1 MSTRIPGS
9 SSHEIH
15 GIQNSNQHQNP
26 ATLRQGSSSGSQGMT
41 ISLAHEGSQATQPSQ
56 LHQQTETPDGQP
68 VGKHKHKKPGFL
80 KGKFGFG
87 KKSESSSASQ
97 QTQQRNTTAGQHR
110 PSSSFTSKMMH
121 CMGFGHTAAK
131 QQGESST
138 STSSHPYPADS
149 LLARMREE
157 DQVGYEYVSDVMKAQ
172 QAAQWK
178 TTRNRVL
185 TSLNTTSD
193 SHSTAS
199 QQNTETRTEE
209 PEDRDVQQALDAMRA
224 RGASAFAT
232 QDVFHL
238 PDDSASES
246 DSDVEDQEVQQAL
259 DAMRARGASAFA
271 TADVFQIPEDLVPP
285 ETSAPETEPLSEDDA
300 KASMQD
306 QNDIGNLY
314 TIPEGDNEG
323 IEEDDMSSRQE
334 SFHSAASTLGESD
347 SFRSTSSHFS
357 ERDQDEAESTV
368 FSRRPGKE
376 PMSSAILQPI
386 QFRQNLHNL
395 ERGESSQVAGGTP
408 PNTPPSHSPS
418 FSHPFSPAH
427 SSAGD
432 VIQPPQLQLN
442 NGKLSI
448 DKESSPHLATM
459 LQQTI
464 GRPFQSYAAHESRN
478 QGHDQLLLDKQG
490 KVFQLST
497 NPHSG
502 FIALHSSTPL
512 TKPPTTLRDEI
523 GQPIP
528 DPGRTSR
535 LFPGIQENHGI
546 RQTAPTAQPQ
556 SLFAQLSETGHAP
569 ADTNILA
576 QATGIHADANG
587 NHWRI
592 HEGELHKLTGL
603 DIWKEDQSGVTTLNT
618 GADQG
623 VYGIKDGNKLIEL
636 ASGQSSF
643 VTESPIS
650 SFSVNQQGE
659 AALLTQGT
667 TGLSTNDVPATL
679 CLLPS
684 LSENIESARDFQPR
698 YATGSDI
705 VGLQDTDAAQLT
717 SVGLH
722 GKELFAVD
730 QENRLLKAT
739 VPEHDQNELRF
750 TIVPQHELQNAFGK
764 DAKFEGFTHSA
775 TGELHLLVKDH
786 SNQRHAC
793 PLNESGKTFKPGWNL
808 SDVLHIDNTLGLNK
822 TEPGLLEAQL
832 RTQEQDFGKN
842 GTLATYEGALYFKDK
857 LTQEWTKGA
866 DNIEDLQRGLDGQ
879 PYALQSGKLKKIT
892 IDENSSSISFGSD
905 NVFSLTKTRGQ
916 PALGSGP
923 KGAPDGNIKTA
934 AVLNSYQAVTLTHA
948 GEFKFSSVRPN
959 TSRAMHP
966 DVPIRQN
973 GLQGE
978 ITHLQV
984 DKDHTLFALTDEG
997 KLFRLP
1003 AEAWMTPKSSKLN
1016 SEWHEV
1022 RHRELPE
1029 ELHGARLSMSE
1040 QHELQLITA
1049 DGQKLRHSAEGWHRQ
1064 PPQPAAEGTTGR
1076 DKLFD
1081 NLALATKGMKLGMAG
1096 ANYVVTAQVGG
1107 VLGMETNK
1115 ISSKFT
1121 DRLKAHVF
1129 KPSLE
1134 IPRPIKTAGN
1144 YMQHQWQGR
1153 EGLKPLYEQEHALFK
1168 ELEANNTLLKSG
1180 LAPDRD
1186 KMDIKTRLERLDL
1199 GEAGQ
1204 QLKDEL
1210 ESLRNELELSAERQL
1225 IKLGKHQGVLDAGGE
1240 LKLDYKP
1247 SKLKDF
1253 KQSFNP
1259 NRSGHSLSA
1268 EVLNTWKHAPAS
1280 ADSNVGHL
1288 LKAFT
1293 DLNVNMSHQKTEI
1306 MMGRQRDPSDKMAL
1320 VKSRLVLDTLILQKL
1335 DKLIDKAEVLSGR
1348 QPDADQLSM
1357 LRHDLNQLRD
1367 DQYEKNQVKHLTD
1380 RGMLSHKDVEGMY
1393 DSAKVMI
1400 SAFSQEDHGINLIAR
1415 AVTQTRDQQQLNQEM
1430 KSMLH
1435 SLKPLDDVIF
1445 TRSYNAS
1452 ASASVIPHSL
1462 QGKAV
1467 DIFPGAGAEQ
1477 KRNYNLEFYG
1487 LEDGV
1492 EVTISRNLGPSI
1504 QGNIGIS
1511 KNALPAMTGQDSN
1524 SKPVNVN
1531 DHHMTF
1537 KPDVVAGAGLTIS
1550 GGQVQHNEFIFN
1562 VRGKDIDS
1570 FVDGLTSGK
1579 ITPDELFNKGMEHV
1593 TMHGTKTNF
1602 SIDLG
1607 LNFTAR
1613 ARLDLTDK
1621 DGNPTVG
1628 ARLGGGLTGGLNLVS
1643 INKDEL
1649 MYEGLDKAKHRTNDK
1664 SGVLNTANA
1673 GFDLAATLGFVKG
1686 FTTGHSTTTSTHPD
1700 TGETTTTTE
1709 AKQTTLS
1716 SFANLRTAATV
1727 AVDNAV
1733 KVRGEMQS
1741 KKADAVT
1748 SGTMDKLFS
1757 GLASAFKDAA
1767 SQEVVKVA
1775 REMTDIKQQLQ
1786 LLKNH
1791 FVESG
1796 VVTHTNDEQYAALN
1810 SIGATE
1816 IQHEAATNKTDV
1828 MSVAKAV
1835 VAHYNTRHL
1844 DHGGVLNMLTA
1855 AVAPSRKDALA
1866 SQVSQMMKDDPAFA
1880 GVLNDIRNRPNCY
1893 TWVTLEL
1900 KDEPR
1905 MKLEAD
1911 FVKGKAG
1918 LDQVKQALE
1927 NPESRRIKSI
1937 TIFETG
1943 QHKEG
1948 FTTPTLFVGGASN
1961 ANVYMERAAGT
1972 INFKYGADQDIPR
1985 SYTLAGQVTTPDTE
1999 LVTAMSSLKKEG
2011 LEVRKH

>member
-15 GIQNSNQHQNP
+15 GIHNSNQHQHP
-26 ATLRQGSSSGSQGMT
+26 VALRQGSNSSTQGMA
-41 ISLAHEGSQATQPSQ
+41 ISLAREGSEATLPAQ
-56 LHQQTETPDGQP
+56 LHQRTESSDGQP
-68 VGKHKHKKPGFL
+68 VGKQKHKKAGFL

-87 KKSESSSASQ
+87 KKNEASSSARQSAQ
-97 QTQQRNTTAGQHR
+97 LRAGTHPVSSDVNLSEQAQALLRNPPAEQHK
-110 PSSSFTSKMMH
+110 SSKSFTSKLMH
-121 CMGFGHTAAK
+121 GMGLGHHKKSEAK
-131 QQGESST
+131 THGESSPPPVRQA
-138 STSSHPYPADS
+138 HHYPPNS
-149 LLARMREE
+149 LLVRMIEE
-157 DQVGYEYVSDVMKAQ
+157 DQLGYEPVSDTFKGQ
-172 QAAQWK
+172 QSDK
-178 TTRNRVL
+178 RSTMRNRVL
-185 TSLNTTSD
+185 SSALDTPGSSNS
-193 SHSTAS
+193 AS
-199 QQNTETRTEE
+199 QLQGPPTRTEE
-209 PEDRDVQQALDAMRA
+209 AED
-224 RGASAFAT
+224 
-232 QDVFHL
+232 
-238 PDDSASES
+238 P
-246 DSDVEDQEVQQAL
+246 EVQQAL
-259 DAMRARGASAFA
+259 DAMRARGPSAFA
-271 TADVFQIPEDLVPP
+271 TEDVFHISDDSASDSGSEVEDPEVQQALDAMLARGPSAFATEDVFQLPVEPEAD
-285 ETSAPETEPLSEDDA
+285 EADDDA
-300 KASMQD
+300 DVQAALAALQQRGASAFEKAKPKV
-306 QNDIGNLY
+306 DILES
-314 TIPEGDNEG
+314 IPEGDNEG
-323 IEEDDMSSRQE
+323 LDDDAIPSRQT
-334 SFHSAASTLGESD
+334 SFNSATSTHSHLSDIEQTGTASPPS
-347 SFRSTSSHFS
+347 
-357 ERDQDEAESTV
+357 Q
-368 FSRRPGKE
+368 RPGKE
-376 PMSSAILQPI
+376 PVSSPVLEPLP
-386 QFRQNLHNL
+386 FRPDPLIMH
-395 ERGESSQVAGGTP
+395 RGESSQSPETP
-408 PNTPPSHSPS
+408 PNSPPGSNSSSSSQSSLPS
-418 FSHPFSPAH
+418 FTVTEA
-427 SSAGD
+427 
-432 VIQPPQLQLN
+432 IQPPQMQLI
-442 NGKLSI
+442 NGKLAV
-448 DKESSPHLATM
+448 DKEASPHLATL
-459 LQQTI
+459 LQQTL
-464 GRPFQSYAAHESRN
+464 GRPFQTYAAHESRN
-478 QGHDQLLLDKQG
+478 QGHDQLLLDRQG

-497 NPHSG
+497 DVHTG
-502 FIALHSSTPL
+502 FIALHSSTPVMK
-512 TKPPTTLRDEI
+512 TDTPP
-523 GQPIP
+523 
-528 DPGRTSR
+528 
-535 LFPGIQENHGI
+535 
-546 RQTAPTAQPQ
+546 A
-556 SLFAQLSETGHAP
+556 SLHDHLCETGHAP
-569 ADTNILA
+569 ADSSILA

-592 HEGELHKLTGL
+592 HEGELYKLTGL
-603 DIWKEDQSGVTTLNT
+603 ELWKEDQSGVKALNA

-623 VYGIKDGNKLIEL
+623 VYGIKDGNKLLKLDSE
-636 ASGQSSF
+636 QSSF
-643 VTESPIS
+643 TTESPIS
-650 SFSVNQQGE
+650 AFSVNKQGE
-659 AALLTQGT
+659 TALLLKGA
-667 TGLSTNDVPATL
+667 GELSSGGIPATI

-684 LSENIESARDFQPR
+684 LSANIEDARDLQPR
-698 YATGSDI
+698 YAGGLDL
-705 VGLQDTDAAQLT
+705 VGRQDNEPASLT
-717 SVGLH
+717 SIALH
-722 GKELFAVD
+722 GKDVFAVD
-730 QENRLLKAT
+730 NENRLLKAS
-739 VPEHDQNELRF
+739 VPPDGQTELRF
-750 TIVPQHELQNAFGK
+750 STLPQHELQNAFGK
-764 DAKFEGFTHSA
+764 DVQFEGFTHDNN
-775 TGELHLLVKDH
+775 GELHALVKDH
-786 SNQRHAC
+786 GKQRHAC
-793 PLNESGKTFKPGWNL
+793 PLNDSGKSFKPGWNL
-808 SDVLHIDNTLGLNK
+808 SDVLHIDNSLGLSK
-822 TEPGLLEAQL
+822 VEPGLLEAHL

-842 GTLATYEGALYFKDK
+842 GTLATHDGALYFKDK
-857 LTQEWTKGA
+857 LTQEWTKAA
-866 DNIEDLQRGLDGQ
+866 DNVEDLQRGLDGQ
-879 PYALQSGKLKKIT
+879 PYALQGGKLKKIT
-892 IDENSSSISFGSD
+892 IDENSSSIRFGTD
-905 NVFSLTKTRGQ
+905 NVFSLTKTRGN
-916 PALGSGP
+916 PALGGGP
-923 KGAPDGNIKTA
+923 KGVPDGDIKTA

-948 GEFKFSSVRPN
+948 GELKFSSVRPN

-966 DVPIRQN
+966 DVPIHQN

-1003 AEAWMTPKSSKLN
+1003 AEAWMSPKSSKLN
-1016 SEWHEV
+1016 GEWREV

-1029 ELHGARLSMSE
+1029 ELHGAKLSMSE
-1040 QHELQLITA
+1040 QHDLQVVTA
-1049 DGQKLRHSAEGWHRQ
+1049 NGQKLRHSADGWQRQ
-1064 PPQPAAEGTTGR
+1064 PPQPAAEGATSR

-1081 NLALATKGMKLGMAG
+1081 NLALATKGMKFGSTG

-1134 IPRPIKTAGN
+1134 IPRPLKTAGN
-1144 YMQHQWQGR
+1144 YVQHQWQGR

-1180 LAPDRD
+1180 LAPERE

-1204 QLKDEL
+1204 ALQSEI

-1247 SKLKDF
+1247 SKFKDF

-1306 MMGRQRDPSDKMAL
+1306 MMGRQRDPSDRMAL
-1320 VKSRLVLDTLILQKL
+1320 VKSRLVLDTLMLQKL
-1335 DKLIDKAEVLSGR
+1335 DKLIDKAELLSGK
-1348 QPDADQLSM
+1348 QPDAGQLAT

-1400 SAFSQEDHGINLIAR
+1400 SAFSHEDHGINLIAR
-1415 AVTQTRDQQQLNQEM
+1415 AVTQTKDQQQLNQEM
-1430 KSMLH
+1430 KGMLH
-1435 SLKPLDDVIF
+1435 SLKPMDDVIF
-1445 TRSYNAS
+1445 TRSYNTN

-1487 LEDGV
+1487 LDDGV
-1492 EVTISRNLGPSI
+1492 EVTISRNLGPTFN
-1504 QGNIGIS
+1504 GNIGIS
-1511 KNALPAMTGQDSN
+1511 KNALPAITGQESN
-1524 SKPVNVN
+1524 NKPVNVN
-1531 DHHMTF
+1531 EHHMTF
-1537 KPDVVAGAGLTIS
+1537 KPDLVAGAGLTLAL
-1550 GGQVQHNEFIFN
+1550 GRAQHNEFIFN
-1562 VRGKDIDS
+1562 VRGKDIDA

-1628 ARLGGGLTGGLNLVS
+1628 VRLGGGLTGGFNLVS
-1643 INKDEL
+1643 VNKDEL
-1649 MYEGLDKAKHRTNDK
+1649 KYEGLDKAKHRTNDK
-1664 SGVLNTANA
+1664 SGVLNSANA
-1673 GFDLAATLGFVKG
+1673 GFDLAATLGFIEG
-1686 FTTGHSTTTSTHPD
+1686 FTTGHTTTTSTDPD
-1700 TGETTTTTE
+1700 TGESTTTT
-1709 AKQTTLS
+1709 KDQQTTLS
-1716 SFANLRTAATV
+1716 SFANLRTAAAV
-1727 AVDNAV
+1727 AVDNGV
-1733 KVRGEMQS
+1733 KVRGEVQS

-1757 GLASAFKDAA
+1757 GLAGAFKDAA
-1767 SQEVVKVA
+1767 SQEVVNVA

-1796 VVTHTNDEQYAALN
+1796 VVTHTNDEQYAALS

-1816 IQHEAATNKTDV
+1816 TQHEAATNKTDV
-1828 MSVAKAV
+1828 MTVAKAV

-1911 FVKGKAG
+1911 FIKGKAG

-1927 NPESRRIKSI
+1927 NPENRRIKSI

-1948 FTTPTLFVGGASN
+1948 FTTPTLFVGGSSS

-1985 SYTLAGQVTTPDTE
+1985 SYTLAGQVTTPDQE
-1999 LVTAMSSLKKEG
+1999 LVSAMSGLKNEG
-2011 LEVRKH
+2011 LEVRNH

>member
-1 MSTRIPGS
+1 MSLQS
-9 SSHEIH
+9 V
-15 GIQNSNQHQNP
+15 
-26 ATLRQGSSSGSQGMT
+26 
-41 ISLAHEGSQATQPSQ
+41 Q
-56 LHQQTETPDGQP
+56 LP
-68 VGKHKHKKPGFL
+68 
-80 KGKFGFG
+80 
-87 KKSESSSASQ
+87 
-97 QTQQRNTTAGQHR
+97 
-110 PSSSFTSKMMH
+110 
-121 CMGFGHTAAK
+121 
-131 QQGESST
+131 
-138 STSSHPYPADS
+138 
-149 LLARMREE
+149 
-157 DQVGYEYVSDVMKAQ
+157 
-172 QAAQWK
+172 
-178 TTRNRVL
+178 
-185 TSLNTTSD
+185 
-193 SHSTAS
+193 
-199 QQNTETRTEE
+199 
-209 PEDRDVQQALDAMRA
+209 
-224 RGASAFAT
+224 
-232 QDVFHL
+232 
-238 PDDSASES
+238 
-246 DSDVEDQEVQQAL
+246 
-259 DAMRARGASAFA
+259 
-271 TADVFQIPEDLVPP
+271 
-285 ETSAPETEPLSEDDA
+285 
-300 KASMQD
+300 
-306 QNDIGNLY
+306 
-314 TIPEGDNEG
+314 
-323 IEEDDMSSRQE
+323 
-334 SFHSAASTLGESD
+334 
-347 SFRSTSSHFS
+347 
-357 ERDQDEAESTV
+357 RDQLN
-368 FSRRPGKE
+368 
-376 PMSSAILQPI
+376 LQ
-386 QFRQNLHNL
+386 
-395 ERGESSQVAGGTP
+395 RGESSQISGGTP
-408 PNTPPSHSPS
+408 PNSPPSHASS
-418 FSHPFSPAH
+418 LSHPFSPVH
-427 SSAGD
+427 SNAAD
-432 VIQPPQLQLN
+432 VIQPPLIQLN

-448 DKESSPHLATM
+448 DKETSPHLATM

-464 GRPFQSYAAHESRN
+464 GRPLQGYVAHESRAD
-478 QGHDQLLLDKQG
+478 GHEQLLLDKQG
-490 KVFQLST
+490 KVFQLNT
-497 NPHSG
+497 NAHTG
-502 FIALHSSTPL
+502 FVALHSSTPVMHPAA
-512 TKPPTTLRDEI
+512 PPASL
-523 GQPIP
+523 
-528 DPGRTSR
+528 
-535 LFPGIQENHGI
+535 HGK
-546 RQTAPTAQPQ
+546 
-556 SLFAQLSETGHAP
+556 LCETGQAP
-569 ADTNILA
+569 ADSNILA
-576 QATGIHADANG
+576 QATGIHADASG
-587 NHWRI
+587 NHWRM

-603 DIWKEDQSGVTTLNT
+603 EVWKEDQSGVKALNA
-618 GADQG
+618 GADQS
-623 VYGIKDGNKLIEL
+623 VYGIKDGNTLIKLGSE
-636 ASGQSSF
+636 QSSF
-643 VTESPIS
+643 TTESPIS
-650 SFSVNQQGE
+650 AFSVNKQGE
-659 AALLTQGT
+659 TALLLKGA
-667 TGLSTNDVPATL
+667 GELSSGGIPATI

-684 LSENIESARDFQPR
+684 LSADIEDARDLQPR
-698 YATGSDI
+698 YAGGLDL
-705 VGLQDTDAAQLT
+705 VGRQDNEPASLT
-717 SVGLH
+717 SIALH
-722 GKELFAVD
+722 GKDVFAVD
-730 QENRLLKAT
+730 NENRLLKAS
-739 VPEHDQNELRF
+739 VPLEGQTELRF
-750 TIVPQHELQNAFGK
+750 STLSQHELQNAFGK
-764 DAKFEGFTHSA
+764 DVQFEGFTHDNN
-775 TGELHLLVKDH
+775 GELHALVKDH
-786 SNQRHAC
+786 GKQRHAC
-793 PLNESGKTFKPGWNL
+793 PLNESGKSFKPGWNL
-808 SDVLHIDNTLGLNK
+808 SDVLHIDNSLGLSK
-822 TEPGLLEAQL
+822 VEPGLLEAHL

-842 GTLATYEGALYFKDK
+842 GSLATHDGALYFRDK
-857 LTQEWTKGA
+857 LTQEWTKAA
-866 DNIEDLQRGLDGQ
+866 DNVEDLQRGLDGQ
-879 PYALQSGKLKKIT
+879 PYALQGGKLKKIN
-892 IDENSSSISFGSD
+892 IDENSSSIRFGTD
-905 NVFSLTKTRGQ
+905 NVFSLTKTRGN
-916 PALGSGP
+916 PALGGGP
-923 KGAPDGNIKTA
+923 KGVPDGDIKTA

-948 GEFKFSSVRPN
+948 GELKFSSVRPN

-966 DVPIRQN
+966 DVPIHQN

-1003 AEAWMTPKSSKLN
+1003 AEAWMSPKSSKLN
-1016 SEWHEV
+1016 SEWREV

-1029 ELHGARLSMSE
+1029 ELHGAKLSMSDK
-1040 QHELQLITA
+1040 HDLQVITA
-1049 DGQKLRHSAEGWHRQ
+1049 NGQKLRHSADGWQRQ
-1064 PPQPAAEGTTGR
+1064 PPQPAAEGATSR

-1144 YMQHQWQGR
+1144 YVQHQWQGR

-1204 QLKDEL
+1204 PLLEEI

-1225 IKLGKHQGVLDAGGE
+1225 IKLGKHQGVLDSGGE

-1268 EVLNTWKHAPAS
+1268 EVLSTWKHAPAS

-1320 VKSRLVLDTLILQKL
+1320 VKSRLVLDTLMLQKL

-1348 QPDADQLSM
+1348 QPDAGQLSI

-1400 SAFSQEDHGINLIAR
+1400 SAFSHEDHGINLIAR
-1415 AVTQTRDQQQLNQEM
+1415 AVTQTKDQQQLNQEM
-1430 KSMLH
+1430 KGMLH
-1435 SLKPLDDVIF
+1435 SLKPMDDVIF
-1445 TRSYNAS
+1445 TRSYNAN

-1487 LEDGV
+1487 LDDGV
-1492 EVTISRNLGPSI
+1492 EVTISRNLGPTFN
-1504 QGNIGIS
+1504 GNIGIS
-1511 KNALPAMTGQDSN
+1511 KNALPSITGKESDN
-1524 SKPVNVN
+1524 KPVNVN

-1537 KPDVVAGAGLTIS
+1537 KPDLVAGAGLTVS

-1628 ARLGGGLTGGLNLVS
+1628 VRLGGGLTGGLNLVS
-1643 INKDEL
+1643 VNKDEL
-1649 MYEGLDKAKHRTNDK
+1649 KYEGLDKAKHRTNDK
-1664 SGVLNTANA
+1664 SGVLNTANV
-1673 GFDLAATLGFVKG
+1673 GFDLAATLGFVEG
-1686 FTTGHSTTTSTHPD
+1686 FTTGHTTTTSTDPD

-1709 AKQTTLS
+1709 AQQTTLS
-1716 SFANLRTAATV
+1716 SFANLRTAAAV
-1727 AVDNAV
+1727 AVDNGV
-1733 KVRGEMQS
+1733 KVRGEVQS

-1748 SGTMDKLFS
+1748 SGTMDKLCG
-1757 GLASAFKDAA
+1757 GLASAFKDPA
-1767 SQEVVKVA
+1767 SQEVVNVA

-1810 SIGATE
+1810 SIGTTE
-1816 IQHEAATNKTDV
+1816 TQHEAATNKTDV
-1828 MSVAKAV
+1828 MTVAKAV

-1855 AVAPSRKDALA
+1855 VVAPSRRDALA

-1905 MKLEAD
+1905 MKMEAD

-1927 NPESRRIKSI
+1927 NPENRRIKSI

-1999 LVTAMSSLKKEG
+1999 LVTAMSGLKKEG
-2011 LEVRKH
+2011 LEVRSH